1 MGDQKQK
8 KTVKAES
15 PTLSALPE
23 WNTSPT
29 SDSINRLAIPSHP
42 GLTEAIGRLAIAHT
56 HLELTL
62 RYTVKTLAGLS
73 VKDALDATHGERI
86 FDLRKRIR
94 RLFVETKPAA
104 SELVKLDALLGA
116 AQRLSEN
123 RNRIFHS
130 AWSQTDAGNAVL
142 KREDHHWTPAP
153 SAKEVNG
160 ITVQILALVGM
171 INDARLHGFLHD
183 ATKKGLVHRAIE

>member
-1 MGDQKQK
+1 MEKLMADQKQK
-8 KTVKAES
+8 KNVKAQS
-15 PTLSALPE
+15 PILSAFPE
-23 WNTSPT
+23 WNPSST
-29 SDSINRLAIPSHP
+29 SDSIDQLAIPSHP

-73 VKDALDATHGERI
+73 VKDALDATQGERI
-86 FDLRKRIR
+86 SDLRKRIR
-94 RLFVETKPAA
+94 RLFVEKKPAA

-123 RNRIFHS
+123 RNGIFHS

-142 KREDHHWTPAP
+142 KREDHHWAAAP
-153 SAKEVNG
+153 SASEVNA
-160 ITVQILALVGM
+160 ITVQILALVGT
-171 INDARLHGFLHD
+171 INDARLHGFLHE
-183 ATKKGLVHRAIE
+183 ATKNRSVA